1 VTDLHSSPEEVVNT
15 MPAGTLDQGAGEK
28 VAARQAQRRKL
39 RQLGLVAAGWVAMW
53 AVWEAASWW
62 YGERILPRPMT
73 VLDEMIG
80 LIRGGD
86 FASDLTASVLKT
98 FAGFAV
104 AAVVGAPIGYLM
116 GRFRYWHAFF
126 HDGVT
131 IAGTIPGLVY
141 AVLSLIVFGLS
152 NLGPILA
159 VALVSA
165 PYVALNVAEGIRGVD
180 KSLVTMSEAF
190 GRTQRQIR
198 REVLIPT
205 IVPFVFAAIRMSF
218 AVAWKVEALTEVFGG
233 RNGVGFQ
240 IRTEYQLYNIAGV
253 LAWMFLFI
261 AFMLVIE
268 RLVLAKIESRLL
280 AWRPEERSAA
290 L

>member
-1 VTDLHSSPEEVVNT
+1 MTDQLLEGNAREAATSW
-15 MPAGTLDQGAGEK
+15 DDGE
-28 VAARQAQRRKL
+28 ATARRTASRRRL
-39 RQLGLVAAGWVAMW
+39 RHLGFLVAGWIAMVL
-53 AVWEAASWW
+53 VWELGSWW
-62 YGERILPRPMT
+62 FGDRLLPRPHQ
-73 VLDEMIG
+73 VLIEMG
-80 LIRGGD
+80 EVIRSGNFVPD
-86 FASDLTASVLKT
+86 FTASVLKT
-98 FAGFAV
+98 FAGFGV
-104 AAVVGAPIGYLM
+104 AAAVGAPVGYLM
-116 GRFRYWHAFF
+116 GRYRYWQAFF

-131 IAGTIPGLVY
+131 VAGTIPAIVY

-180 KSLVTMSEAF
+180 KSLITMSEAF
-190 GRTQRQIR
+190 GRTPRQIR

-205 IVPFVFAAIRMSF
+205 IVPFVFAAIRMCF

-233 RNGVGFQ
+233 RSGVGFQ
-240 IRTEYQLYNIAGV
+240 IRTQYQLYSITGV

-261 AFMLVIE
+261 AFMLIVE